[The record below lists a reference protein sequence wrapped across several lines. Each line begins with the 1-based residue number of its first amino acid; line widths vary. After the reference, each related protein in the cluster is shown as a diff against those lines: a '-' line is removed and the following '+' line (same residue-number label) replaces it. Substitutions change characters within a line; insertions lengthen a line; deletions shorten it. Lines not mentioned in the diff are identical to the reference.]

1 MTDLMTQHYLENCKK
16 EKPYSF
22 SEREPLEK
30 QKSEMEACY
39 KKLLK
44 MPEKT
49 VKSEPQIEYERNDNE
64 EFDEI
69 RFKFESEEGLFIP
82 AHILIPKGIKKGQKV
97 PTVICLQG
105 HSSGMHISLA
115 RPIYPNDQKTID
127 GDRDFARQA
136 VRYGYIGV
144 AMEQRGLG
152 ELKTGV
158 PDGKNCHQIAFQS
171 LMVGHTLLGERI
183 FDISRLID
191 CLNYFEN
198 IDMDRIAIMG
208 NSGGGTA
215 SYHAACVEPRISAV
229 LASCSFNRYDSSI
242 MVMNHCACNY
252 IPGIVKY
259 MEMPDLAVMIAP
271 RPLLIVSGREDTIFP
286 IDAAKEGFE
295 TVKKIYEKAGAPDN
309 CKMVVGEGGH
319 RFYAADA
326 WPIFTKMI

>member
-1 MTDLMTQHYLENCKK
+1 MTDLMTKHYLSSCKK
-16 EKPYSF
+16 DKPYSF
-22 SEREPLEK
+22 SENESLEK
-30 QKSEMEACY
+30 QKKAMEDCY
-39 KKLLK
+39 RKLLK
-44 MPEKT
+44 MPEDVT
-49 VKSEPQIEYERNDNE
+49 ESVPQIEYERKDNE

-69 RFKFESEEGLFIP
+69 RFTFESEKGFFIP
-82 AHILIPKGIKKGQKV
+82 AHLLIPKDIDRNKKLPV
-97 PTVICLQG
+97 VICLQG
-105 HSSGMHISLA
+105 HSSGMHISIG

-136 VRYGYIGV
+136 VRQGYIAV

-183 FDISRLID
+183 FDISKLID
-191 CLNYFEN
+191 CLSYFEY

-215 SYHAACVEPRISAV
+215 SYHAACVEPRIHAV
-229 LASCSFNRYDSSI
+229 LASCSFNRYDRSI

-252 IPGIVKY
+252 IPGILQY

-295 TVKKIYEKAGAPDN
+295 TVKKIYEKAGAADN
-309 CKMVVGEGGH
+309 CKMVIGEGGH
-319 RFYAADA
+319 RFYSADA
-326 WPIFTKMI
+326 WPIFSQMI